1 MGQERPIRGWRAP
14 QWIWRPPTRTHAR
27 SIGLPRSCAGLP
39 PSPAPPSQRAT
50 ISMRSGAALS
60 GASTTSA
67 CGPSRQSTTLTV
79 CSSYTTV
86 LGAKTGARMAS
97 RGWREL
103 GVRPMCVGLALA
115 LPLLSAAL
123 HGATPA
129 NEGPGRTLTGAQ
141 VLAASTAADWRALD
155 PSNTLYLELPSGRV
169 VIELAPQ
176 FAPHHVANVQALAR
190 GHYFDGLW
198 IMRAQDNYVV
208 QWGDPDG
215 KRPVGTAHRTLG
227 AEFERPLR
235 GLSITRFPDPDTYAP
250 EVGFVDTFPIAAD
263 PAIGRAWLVHCY
275 GMVGAGRDNDVDSGG
290 GTELYVVIGQA
301 PRHLDRNVT
310 LLGRVVQGIEL
321 LASLPRGT
329 GAMGF
334 YEKPE
339 QRVTIKSF
347 KVAAD
352 VPEAQRTPLEE
363 LRTDTQTFTDYIDAR
378 RNRHE
383 EWFKVPAGHVD
394 VCNVPI
400 PVRPRA
406 AAAPAH

>member
-1 MGQERPIRGWRAP
+1 MSHPPRTQ
-14 QWIWRPPTRTHAR
+14 PTR
-27 SIGLPRSCAGLP
+27 
-39 PSPAPPSQRAT
+39 RAA
-50 ISMRSGAALS
+50 GAAC
-60 GASTTSA
+60 A
-67 CGPSRQSTTLTV
+67 
-79 CSSYTTV
+79 
-86 LGAKTGARMAS
+86 
-97 RGWREL
+97 
-103 GVRPMCVGLALA
+103 GLALA
-115 LPLLSAAL
+115 LLLASAAL

-129 NEGPGRTLTGAQ
+129 GEPSKKPLAGAD

-190 GHYFDGLW
+190 GHYFDGLS

-215 KRPVGTAHRTLG
+215 KRPVGAAHRTVG

-235 GLSITRFPDPDTYAP
+235 GLSITRVPDPDTYAP

-310 LLGRVVQGIEL
+310 LLGRVVSGMEL
-321 LASLPRGT
+321 LSVMPRGGGT
-329 GAMGF
+329 LGF
-334 YEKPE
+334 YEHAE
-339 QRVTIKSF
+339 
-347 KVAAD
+347 
-352 VPEAQRTPLEE
+352 QRTPLKSLKLAEDVPAAQRTE
-363 LRTDTQTFTDYIDAR
+363 LEVLRTDTPTFLAYAEAR
-378 RNRHE
+378 RSRHE
-383 EWFKVPAGHVD
+383 EWFKVPAGRLD
-394 VCNVPI
+394 VCNVAV
-400 PVRPRA
+400 PVRPRTNGGA
-406 AAAPAH
+406 AK